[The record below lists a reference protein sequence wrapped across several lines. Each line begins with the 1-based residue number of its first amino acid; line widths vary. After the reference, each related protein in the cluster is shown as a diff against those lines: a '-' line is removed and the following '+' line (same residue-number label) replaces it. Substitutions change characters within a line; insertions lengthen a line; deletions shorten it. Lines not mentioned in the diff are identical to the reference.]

1 MEIFTIKFVMRFP
14 DLTLNEDS
22 MFYETC
28 LDTKSEKPQL
38 SGSLLMIAGFVL
50 LHTDPKKCAVFKKKI
65 FEKLV
70 GYCGSNSAH
79 CRSIAQYF
87 IIKLSE
93 KEPQLI
99 GNALQPIM
107 KYMAEAK
114 DVQRM
119 MYKYQEMLNK
129 ILDKCLT
136 LEGAKAIL

>member
-1 MEIFTIKFVMRFP
+1 METSEKNLKNINDSLWHILRQNHLPNVRQYMEIFTIKFVMRFP

-93 KEPQLI
+93 KEP
-99 GNALQPIM
+99 
-107 KYMAEAK
+107 
-114 DVQRM
+114 
-119 MYKYQEMLNK
+119 
-129 ILDKCLT
+129 
-136 LEGAKAIL
+136 